1 MCLMVVGA
9 QAQVDRSKQ
18 PQPGPAPK
26 INLGKPASFKL
37 NNGLKVMVVENHK
50 LPRVSASLI
59 IDNKPNSE
67 GNKEGLKSLYSAM
80 MGTGTKSMSKDDF
93 NERIDFLGANVN
105 YGSSSASA
113 RSLSKFFPE
122 VMELM
127 AQGLL
132 QPKFEAE
139 EFETQKDRLIEGIKS
154 NAKSAGIIASNVSAA
169 LAYGKNHPYGEFA
182 TESSVE
188 KVTLADVNKYYESYI
203 SPKNAYLVVVG
214 DIKEREVKKLARR
227 LFSDWQADVPPSSSL
242 PSLPKVQYTQINFVD
257 VPNAVQSELY
267 VQNTINLKMADED
280 YFPVLV
286 TNQILGG
293 SFGSYLN
300 MNLREEHGYT
310 YGARTSTGD
319 DKYASRFY
327 ASASVR
333 NAVTDSAIVETFKE
347 IKRIKSEEVSY
358 EDLSNAKNKFAGD
371 FVLRLERPST
381 IASYALN
388 IETENLPSDF
398 YTQFLKK
405 INAVTKED
413 IMRVANKYYKTDKM
427 QIVVA
432 GKGVEI
438 LTNLE
443 NVKIDGKK
451 TPIFFFNKEGDKIE
465 RPVYKKEVPEGVT
478 VKSVYNDYIEAIGGE
493 KAVKEVKTIASSGSA
508 SVQGMSLSYST
519 KTTADGKN
527 LTLVQMNGMTL
538 NKQVF
543 NGKTGYSEAQGQ
555 HVDYNE
561 EQIKDAKKN
570 SKLFSELKV
579 MENDQLQGIETVDG
593 EDAYVVQTSEDSKDY
608 YSTSTG
614 LKLQTVS
621 SVSQGGQTMIN
632 TMGFD
637 DYKTVDGVKIP
648 HLVTIN
654 MGPQVIEISMNK
666 VQINEDVSD
675 ADFE

>member
-1 MCLMVVGA
+1 MKFKLFPIFIMCLMVVGA

-527 LTLVQMNGMTL
+527 LLG
-538 NKQVF
+538 
-543 NGKTGYSEAQGQ
+543 SDER
-555 HVDYNE
+555 
-561 EQIKDAKKN
+561 
-570 SKLFSELKV
+570 
-579 MENDQLQGIETVDG
+579 NDVK
-593 EDAYVVQTSEDSKDY
+593 QTS
-608 YSTSTG
+608 
-614 LKLQTVS
+614 V
-621 SVSQGGQTMIN
+621 
-632 TMGFD
+632 
-637 DYKTVDGVKIP
+637 
-648 HLVTIN
+648 
-654 MGPQVIEISMNK
+654 
-666 VQINEDVSD
+666 
-675 ADFE
+675 

>member
-1 MCLMVVGA
+1 MVVGA

-227 LFSDWQADVPPSSSL
+227 LFSDW
-242 PSLPKVQYTQINFVD
+242 
-257 VPNAVQSELY
+257 
-267 VQNTINLKMADED
+267 
-280 YFPVLV
+280 
-286 TNQILGG
+286 
-293 SFGSYLN
+293 
-300 MNLREEHGYT
+300 
-310 YGARTSTGD
+310 
-319 DKYASRFY
+319 
-327 ASASVR
+327 
-333 NAVTDSAIVETFKE
+333 
-347 IKRIKSEEVSY
+347 
-358 EDLSNAKNKFAGD
+358 
-371 FVLRLERPST
+371 
-381 IASYALN
+381 
-388 IETENLPSDF
+388 
-398 YTQFLKK
+398 
-405 INAVTKED
+405 
-413 IMRVANKYYKTDKM
+413 
-427 QIVVA
+427 
-432 GKGVEI
+432 
-438 LTNLE
+438 
-443 NVKIDGKK
+443 
-451 TPIFFFNKEGDKIE
+451 
-465 RPVYKKEVPEGVT
+465 
-478 VKSVYNDYIEAIGGE
+478 
-493 KAVKEVKTIASSGSA
+493 
-508 SVQGMSLSYST
+508 
-519 KTTADGKN
+519 
-527 LTLVQMNGMTL
+527 
-538 NKQVF
+538 
-543 NGKTGYSEAQGQ
+543 
-555 HVDYNE
+555 
-561 EQIKDAKKN
+561 
-570 SKLFSELKV
+570 
-579 MENDQLQGIETVDG
+579 
-593 EDAYVVQTSEDSKDY
+593 
-608 YSTSTG
+608 
-614 LKLQTVS
+614 
-621 SVSQGGQTMIN
+621 
-632 TMGFD
+632 
-637 DYKTVDGVKIP
+637 
-648 HLVTIN
+648 
-654 MGPQVIEISMNK
+654 
-666 VQINEDVSD
+666 
-675 ADFE
+675 